1 MRPSPSSPVPLQLT
15 VIVDRAAC
23 CGYGVCAEICPSVYK
38 LDDNGIVY
46 VESDLVPAGLE
57 KAAKEAAAACPQGA
71 IATEEKTGAQR

>member
-1 MRPSPSSPVPLQLT
+1 MQHSPSSPVPLRLR

-23 CGYGVCAEICPSVYK
+23 CGYGVCAEICPGVYK

-46 VESDLVPAGLE
+46 AESEFVPAGLE

-71 IATEEKTGAQR
+71 LATEEQTGAQG